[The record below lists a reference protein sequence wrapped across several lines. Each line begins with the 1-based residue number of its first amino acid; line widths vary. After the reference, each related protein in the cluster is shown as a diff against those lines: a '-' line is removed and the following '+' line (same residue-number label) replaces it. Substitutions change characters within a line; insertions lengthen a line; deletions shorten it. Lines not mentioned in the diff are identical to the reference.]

1 MNEMGVGLARP
12 QPHNVRR
19 RRSFGWL
26 FACAMALTC
35 SMSLLVNTAEAGSGT
50 APLRVL
56 VNGESPAES
65 CFAVDIDGVLMV
77 PIEILARALGA
88 ELEYDTDSNTVKIT
102 SARQYHEGGAPEL
115 PDGDTLVYI
124 SKSGAKYHIK
134 GCRYLSTGAAAVPLD
149 TAKERGYEP
158 CKVCNPPERHADLSR
173 VGGSTLRRPVIG
185 VLFSSR
191 DWDGFLNGTSS
202 EDIDLY
208 LRAADNHGVTVVFF
222 RLSDIDLKAGT
233 VSAMWRPYG
242 RRWILVRIPLP
253 TVIHN
258 RAVHRIGPVE
268 PQLAALRDS
277 GVTIYNH
284 WNNYGK
290 YSIHRRIYSNPLLR
304 RYLPET
310 RWFASSNLKRFL
322 RHRSFLMKPD
332 RGSVGLG
339 IIKIDRASRDS
350 WTITHQVKNRT
361 TINKVPTRRLSDYLR
376 KHAAHRWYI
385 LQKTIDLQRRGDAP
399 FDIRVSVQR
408 DGTGSWQVTGMV
420 GKVARKG
427 GYLTNVFQ
435 GSTVARLEDL
445 FADKARVEAKLSRA
459 ALRIVRHLSKRLPHL
474 ADVGFDFGIAR
485 NGKPYF
491 IEMNCR
497 DQRYSFKLAGMMDT
511 FRRTYDNPI
520 AYGKLLLLKKQRSE
534 MDRSAGR
541 LGSCGR
547 RA

>member
-1 MNEMGVGLARP
+1 VNQMGIGLAGP
-12 QPHNVRR
+12 QPHKVRR
-19 RRSFGWL
+19 RPSYEWL
-26 FACAMALTC
+26 LACAMALAC
-35 SMSLLVNTAEAGSGT
+35 CMSLLANTAKAGST
-50 APLRVL
+50 PVQVV
-56 VNGESPAES
+56 VNGEIPAEG
-65 CFAVDIDGVLMV
+65 CFAVEIDGVLMV
-77 PIEILARALGA
+77 PIEVLAHALGA
-88 ELEYDTDSNTVKIT
+88 EYEYDSDSNTVSIT
-102 SARQYHEGGAPEL
+102 TRRRDEGGSPEL
-115 PDGDTLVYI
+115 AAGDALVYI
-124 SKSGAKYHIK
+124 SKNGKKYHVE
-134 GCRYLSTGAAAVPLD
+134 GCRYLSTGAEAVSLD
-149 TAKERGYEP
+149 TARQRGYEP
-158 CKVCNPPERHADLSR
+158 CKVCNPPERHADLGR
-173 VGGSTLRRPVIG
+173 VGGSTLRRQVIG

-191 DWDGFLNGTSS
+191 DWDDFLSGTGS

-208 LRAADNHGVTVVFF
+208 MRAAETHGVTVVFF
-222 RLSDIDLKAGT
+222 RLSDIDPKAGT
-233 VSAMWRPYG
+233 VAAMWRPCV
-242 RRWILVRIPLP
+242 RRWVQVRVPLP
-253 TVIHN
+253 PVIHN
-258 RAVHRIGPVE
+258 RAVHRVGKVE
-268 PQLAALRDS
+268 SQLAALRDS
-277 GVTIYNH
+277 GITIYNH

-290 YSIHRRIYSNPLLR
+290 YTIHRHIYSNLLLR

-310 RWFASSNLKRFL
+310 RWFTSSNLKRFL
-322 RHRSFLMKPD
+322 RHDSFLMKPD

-350 WTITHQVKNRT
+350 WTITHQVKDRT
-361 TINKVPTRRLSDYLR
+361 AIDKVPTRRLFDYLR
-376 KHAAHRWYI
+376 KRAARRWYI

-408 DGTGSWQVTGMV
+408 DGTGNWQVTGMV

-445 FADKARVEAKLSRA
+445 FPDRARVEAKLSRA